1 MSSFSWRLSPT
12 SRCYIFLNNPQQNC
26 QSQQE
31 VLTCKFHTLFPA
43 HHGLFSISPI
53 LIRFQML
60 GSWHSYSKGLWVII
74 SLWDGFLLHFFLS
87 DSWTAFWKSKNGSW
101 IAWELAKINNNEP
114 ILSTL
119 KWTDYHCKLLLIWI
133 FDGKRGFYRGLSPA
147 SGTDFM
153 VWQRKHFCRLHLYF
167 FFFLRF

>member
-1 MSSFSWRLSPT
+1 MAFSPSAPSSSDF
-12 SRCYIFLNNPQQNC
+12 RCSAVDIATAKDSESSSHCGMDSFYI
-26 QSQQE
+26 
-31 VLTCKFHTLFPA
+31 
-43 HHGLFSISPI
+43 
-53 LIRFQML
+53 
-60 GSWHSYSKGLWVII
+60 
-74 SLWDGFLLHFFLS
+74 FLS

-133 FDGKRGFYRGLSPA
+133 FDGKEGSTGAFSPA

-153 VWQRKHFCRLHLYF
+153 VWQQKHFCRLHLYF
-167 FFFLRF
+167 FRFKILRHDVEFIEGYQYCVFKIIM